1 MAQFDRLNC
10 RVRHGSLTRYERKG
24 LSRRAECV
32 ECPRPILQ
40 KLYSVLVLLIFFICL
55 FLVHMAIAAA
65 AEEQIEPA
73 QFVQIKVGPAR
84 PGAASRAI

>member
-1 MAQFDRLNC
+1 MAQCDRLNC
-10 RVRHGSLTRYERKG
+10 RVRRGSRKRYERKG

-40 KLYSVLVLLIFFICL
+40 KLYSVLVLLIFFFCL

-84 PGAASRAI
+84 PSAASRAI